1 MEKELELKTSYGET
15 LKVQLEISQYAN
27 NGCIYVGVLSKGED
41 GLEPYENLTVNLRD
55 GAPDYCGYIDTNNM
69 PEAEEFLRKNDLGYF
84 TGLVG
89 RSGFCTYPMYC
100 FNVEKL
106 RELCPE
112 GMAAYEASIE
122 PIREPQNKEHS
133 R

>member
-27 NGCIYVGVLSKGED
+27 NGCIYVGVLSKGEE

-89 RSGFCTYPMYC
+89 RSGFSTYPTSC
-100 FNVEKL
+100 FNVAKL
-106 RELCPE
+106 TELCPE
-112 GMAAYEASIE
+112 GMAAYAASIE